1 LPLFRLFCCFS
12 PLKLMPFS
20 PLLPFHFP
28 LQIIIFIFI
37 SSILHFRLMISFH
50 Y

>member
-1 LPLFRLFCCFS
+1 LLFFAASADAVFAISLH
-12 PLKLMPFS
+12 
-20 PLLPFHFP
+20 FHFP